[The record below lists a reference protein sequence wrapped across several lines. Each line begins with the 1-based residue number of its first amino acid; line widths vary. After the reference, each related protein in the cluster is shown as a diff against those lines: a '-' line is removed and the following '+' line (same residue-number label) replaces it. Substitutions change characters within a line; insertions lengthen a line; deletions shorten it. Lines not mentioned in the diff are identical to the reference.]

1 MPPLVDRDLYSF
13 FFCWGRWIPYR
24 RLDSYLKVGSS
35 IYKQCT
41 EEAKNGLLIRVINE
55 VDVFVD
61 DKKTLR
67 ATEVRR
73 SKEGTEFT
81 FMEKITRP

>member
-1 MPPLVDRDLYSF
+1 MSTLVDRSVVLRLLLVPSD
-13 FFCWGRWIPYR
+13 PYR

-61 DKKTLR
+61 DKKMLR
-67 ATEVRR
+67 ASEVRR

-81 FMEKITRP
+81 FMEKITRR